1 MDQATGSGT
10 ETGPTATRRQR
21 DRTKTATRPPRSG
34 KDSKELEGTTRR
46 NRGHLPSGDG
56 FVENL
61 PLRFCKPV
69 LFHVLTESR
78 IGDDG
83 T

>member
-46 NRGHLPSGDG
+46 NRGHPPSVFLSHAVVVQRKAG
-56 FVENL
+56 NL
-61 PLRFCKPV
+61 ELA
-69 LFHVLTESR
+69 
-78 IGDDG
+78 G